1 MIENENGNYEKTTSS
16 NWPTEGYVF
25 NSELSKCENGAE
37 IYWDDNNK
45 IVVINGTATD
55 KCYVY
60 FDIEQNLSFYISND
74 NNKETYYFKKNMTWN
89 EWINSDFNTP
99 KLYVSG
105 SSVFCANGANLINS
119 SYFAIETTE
128 TITENNTYFCSDGPI
143 K

>member
-1 MIENENGNYEKTTSS
+1 M
-16 NWPTEGYVF
+16 
-25 NSELSKCENGAE
+25 
-37 IYWDDNNK
+37 
-45 IVVINGTATD
+45 
-55 KCYVY
+55 Y
-60 FDIEQNLSFYISND
+60 FDIEQNLSFYISN
-74 NNKETYYFKKNMTWN
+74 ETYYFKKNMTWN